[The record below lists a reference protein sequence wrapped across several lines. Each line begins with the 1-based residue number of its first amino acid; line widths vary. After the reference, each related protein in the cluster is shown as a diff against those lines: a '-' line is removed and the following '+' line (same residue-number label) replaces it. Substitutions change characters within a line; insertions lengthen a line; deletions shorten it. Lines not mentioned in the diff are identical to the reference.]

1 MKQTKQSSAFPS
13 RLSMVAVACQIAC
26 LGMSSAYA
34 QQATTSND
42 PVDSKQV
49 TITGKKVGM
58 GLMVQENAPKARST
72 ITAEE
77 LAKQRPTGNA
87 YEALELMPAV
97 NSYNYDATGL
107 FGGGLTLRGFN
118 SDQIGATINGVPV
131 NDSGSFSVFPQEFV
145 DQENTCTQFVTQGS
159 TDVDSPQIGA
169 TGGNFGITTCDPSKE
184 KRFRF
189 MQTVGGLHL
198 TKTYMR
204 YDTGMVL
211 DNKARFFVSYSNAQ
225 SDKWK
230 GDGGA
235 RRDHV
240 DMGFRA
246 DFDRFNSVAGTILYN
261 RAINQNISTFN
272 LADLKKYGYYY
283 DYSTTWVGH
292 APKSPGTG
300 VSDANQAFGDSYY
313 KLTQNPFENVIASTT
328 IKARFGENTDIK
340 VIPYFWY
347 GYGTGSNQQKLVAE
361 GPLFDKTGKQTQF
374 SFLNPVTGKNTAAV
388 DLNGDGDTKDS
399 VIVANSNVT
408 RTNRPG
414 ITASLTHQ
422 FDNHQVLVGFWYE
435 RAKHEQFGP
444 MVLVNDAGE
453 AGDIWLKEGRVLR
466 PDGTPYQSRDWK
478 TISTAYQFFA
488 QDTINLLN
496 DKLTLNFGV
505 RAPTMKRDFTN
516 FANEGAGTTY
526 NISKSYSEIL
536 PQLGA
541 RYQIDNNN
549 QVFASLA
556 KNMKAPPNFIY
567 ATTGNVVLV
576 NGVPTMPV
584 DVKAETS
591 FNLDVGYR
599 HQSDLLTGQFTVYAV
614 DFRDRQATAFDPS
627 TNTNSLTSVGKVKT
641 NGFEIELG
649 NTPVNGWSFYSSV
662 GYAKSEIQS
671 DLLVQTTDKK
681 VTPNVNYTV
690 PLPTNGKEMT
700 LTPKYK
706 AGLSAQYETGAWYAR
721 LKVKYT
727 GKQWATMT
735 NDELVPAYTL
745 VGFDAGYQFPNTGWM
760 KKPTLRLN
768 VANLLDKQYR
778 NPSSFN
784 VTNAQAYGPSNALY
798 SGKNVFYYMGAP
810 RFTSITFS
818 ADF

>member
-1 MKQTKQSSAFPS
+1 MNFKKASATPF
-13 RLSMVAVACQIAC
+13 RLTMVAVACQIAC
-26 LGMSSAYA
+26 LSMSSAYA
-34 QQATTSND
+34 DEKDNQPT
-42 PVDSKQV
+42 DSKQV

-107 FGGGLTLRGFN
+107 FGGGLSLRGFN

-131 NDSGSFSVFPQEFV
+131 NDSGNFAVYPQEFV

-184 KRFRF
+184 KRFRV
-189 MQTVGGLHL
+189 MQTLGGLNL
-198 TKTYMR
+198 KKTYLR
-204 YDTGMVL
+204 YDTGLVF
-211 DNKARFFVSYSNAQ
+211 DNKSRFFISYSNAQ
-225 SDKWK
+225 ADKWK
-230 GDGGA
+230 GAGGA

-240 DMGFRA
+240 DMGFRT
-246 DFDRFNSVAGTILYN
+246 DFDRFNSVSGTILYN

-272 LADLKKYGYYY
+272 LADLNKNGYYY
-283 DYSTTWVGH
+283 DYSQSFIGH
-292 APKSPGTG
+292 VTPTKGKADNDPSQ
-300 VSDANQAFGDSYY
+300 ANADSFY
-313 KLTQNPFENVIASTT
+313 KLTQNPFENVIASTI
-328 IKARFGENTDIK
+328 IKARFGDSTDLK
-340 VIPYFWY
+340 VVPYYWY
-347 GYGTGSNQQKLVAE
+347 GYGNGGVQQKLVSE
-361 GPLFDKTGKQTQF
+361 GA
-374 SFLNPVTGKNTAAV
+374 FLNTATGKNTAGV
-388 DLNGDGDTKDS
+388 DLNGDGDTLDK
-399 VIVANSNVT
+399 VIVANASVT

-414 ITASLTHQ
+414 VTASLTHQ

-435 RAKHEQFGP
+435 RATHEQFGP
-444 MVLVNDAGE
+444 MVSVDANGE
-453 AGDIWLKEGRVLR
+453 PNDIWLKAGRILR

-478 TISTAYQFFA
+478 TISTGYQVFA
-488 QDTINLLN
+488 QDTISLMN
-496 DKLTLNFGV
+496 DKLSLNFGV

-516 FANEGAGTTY
+516 FANEGGTVSY
-526 NISKSYSEIL
+526 NISKKYSEIL

-576 NGVPTMPV
+576 NGVATMPV

-591 FNLDVGYR
+591 YNLDIGYR
-599 HQSDLLTGQFTVYAV
+599 HQSDLITGQFTVYAV
-614 DFRDRQATAFDPS
+614 DFRNRQATAYDPIS
-627 TNTNSLTSVGKVKT
+627 NTSSLTSVGKVKT

-662 GYAKSEIQS
+662 GYAKSEIQE
-671 DLLVQTTDKK
+671 DLPVSKTAS
-681 VTPNVNYTV
+681 
-690 PLPTNGKEMT
+690 LPTAGKEMT

-706 AGLSAQYETGAWYAR
+706 AGLSAQYETGAWYTR
-721 LKVKYT
+721 VKVKYT

-745 VGFDAGYQFPNTGWM
+745 VGLDAGYQFPNTGFL
-760 KKPTLRLN
+760 KKPTLRMSIS
-768 VANLLDKQYR
+768 NLTDRQYR

-784 VTNAQAYGPSNALY
+784 VTNALAYPGA
-798 SGKNVFYYMGAP
+798 GAKNVFYYLGAP
-810 RFTSITFS
+810 RFASVTFS

>member
-131 NDSGSFSVFPQEFV
+131 NDSGNFAVYPQEFV

-211 DNKARFFVSYSNAQ
+211 DNKARFFISYSNAQ
-225 SDKWK
+225 ADKWK

-240 DMGFRA
+240 DMGFRT
-246 DFDRFNSVAGTILYN
+246 DFDRFNSVSGTILYN
-261 RAINQNISTFN
+261 RAVNQNISSFS
-272 LADLKKYGYYY
+272 LADLNKNGYYY
-283 DYSTTWVGH
+283 DYSTKFIGH
-292 APKSPGTG
+292 VTPTKGKADNDPSQ
-300 VSDANQAFGDSYY
+300 ANADSYY
-313 KLTQNPFENVIASTT
+313 MLTQNPFENVIASTT
-328 IKARFGENTDIK
+328 IKARFGENTDVK
-340 VIPYFWY
+340 VIPYYWY
-347 GYGTGSNQQKLVAE
+347 GYGNGGVQQKLVSE
-361 GPLFDKTGKQTQF
+361 GG
-374 SFLNPVTGKNTAAV
+374 FLNPATGKNTVGV
-388 DLNGDGDTKDS
+388 DLNGDGDTLDK
-399 VIVANSNVT
+399 VIVANASVT

-414 ITASLTHQ
+414 VTASLTHQ

-435 RAKHEQFGP
+435 RATHEQFGP
-444 MVLVNDAGE
+444 MVAVGANGE
-453 AGDIWLKEGRVLR
+453 SADIWLKEGRILR

-478 TISTAYQFFA
+478 TISTGYQIFA
-488 QDTINLLN
+488 QDTISLMN
-496 DKLTLNFGV
+496 DALTLNFGV

-516 FANEGAGTTY
+516 FANEGAGTSY

-576 NGVPTMPV
+576 NGVATMPV

-591 FNLDVGYR
+591 FNLDLGYR
-599 HQSDLLTGQFTVYAV
+599 HQSDKLTGQVTVYAV
-614 DFRDRQATAFDPS
+614 DFRDRQATAYDVV
-627 TNTNSLTSVGKVKT
+627 TNTSSLTSVGKVKT
-641 NGFEIELG
+641 KGFEVELG
-649 NTPVNGWSFYSSV
+649 NTPVNGWSFYSSL
-662 GYAKSEIQS
+662 GYAKSEIQA
-671 DLLVQTTDKK
+671 DL
-681 VTPNVNYTV
+681 PVNKTAS
-690 PLPTNGKEMT
+690 LPTAGKEMT

-706 AGLSAQYETGAWYAR
+706 AGLSAQYETSVWYAR
-721 LKVKYT
+721 LKAKYT

-784 VTNAQAYGPSNALY
+784 VTNAQAYGTA
-798 SGKNVFYYMGAP
+798 GAKTVFYYLGAP